1 MAIQSLTIKD
11 GTGSIKYLAV
21 ESSSYGLIPIHQITS
36 SEAAPIFI
44 TASYA
49 NPIPVTGNINVDVVV
64 GDLINI
70 TASAA
75 APVYVTGVLTVN
87 TGSST
92 VTVDSP
98 VSVTSSNS
106 APLYVTSKAVT
117 TVNKSFVNLFDWTI
131 DNGAFTIADE
141 DTERKGLILFNPGP
155 YNLYVSLD
163 TDGVVGDKG
172 FIITD
177 TGSNPDLFSFI
188 VYASGTYFADDT
200 TVGVYH
206 AGYFISGSASDYL
219 MITKVT

>member
-1 MAIQSLTIKD
+1 MATESLTIKD

-21 ESSSYGLIPIHQITS
+21 ESSSYGFIPIHQIS
-36 SEAAPIFI
+36 SSNSNPIFI
-44 TASYA
+44 TASFV

-70 TASAA
+70 TASAS

-92 VTVDSP
+92 VNIGSVVT
-98 VSVTSSNS
+98 VTSSVTQ
-106 APLYVTSKAVT
+106 PVYVSQKPVT
-117 TVNKSFVNLFDWTI
+117 TVNKNFVNTFDWTI
-131 DNGAFTIADE
+131 DNGAFAIADE
-141 DTERKGLILFNPGP
+141 DTNRKGLVLFNPGP

-177 TGSNPDLFSFI
+177 TGSSPDLFSFI